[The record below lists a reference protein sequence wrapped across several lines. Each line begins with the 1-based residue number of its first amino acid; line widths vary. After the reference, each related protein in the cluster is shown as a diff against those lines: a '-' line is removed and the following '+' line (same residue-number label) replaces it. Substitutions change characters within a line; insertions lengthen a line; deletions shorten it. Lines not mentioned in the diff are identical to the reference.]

1 MIEVRYKSKTTQRIH
16 TVQCDKINIT
26 DEHIECISFSDM
38 IKIKI
43 EDINHY
49 IDINRS
55 IYYIF
60 RCTIIDDSLS
70 VSEIITGLFD
80 NTECE
85 DKV

>member
-26 DEHIECISFSDM
+26 NEHIECVSFSD
-38 IKIKI
+38 IIRVNI
-43 EDINHY
+43 EDVNQMIE
-49 IDINRS
+49 IPRS

-70 VSEIITGLFD
+70 ISERIEGVF
-80 NTECE
+80 E
-85 DKV
+85 DD